1 MDDFVIKLISDA
13 SYAGLFIWL
22 LYYTM
27 SNNSKREEKYQNT
40 INKNQEII
48 AEMAKKLSVVD
59 DIQADVKEIKETLE
73 R

>member
-1 MDDFVIKLISDA
+1 MDDFIIKLISDA
-13 SYAGLFIWL
+13 SYAGLFVWL

-48 AEMAKKLSVVD
+48 AEMTKKLSIVD
-59 DIQADVKEIKETLE
+59 EIQSDVKEIKETLE

>member
-59 DIQADVKEIKETLE
+59 DIQVDVKEIKETLE